1 MFKEKRSERR
11 QYIRVI
17 SMKWKNIAIH
27 LVIVSIVI
35 IVLVPI
41 IWTFFTSVKTP
52 VEIAQGTILPKEW
65 HWENYKIAL
74 AQGGFPRKFLNSFIV
89 AFVVTLGQVVTS
101 AMAGYALA
109 RMQFKGRELI
119 FTISISTML
128 LSEQIIIVPL
138 YLTLAKLGWIDS
150 YKGLAIPWFFN
161 GFGVFLFRQ
170 FFLTIPK
177 DIEEAAI
184 VDGASRFRILWQIM
198 LPLATPAVLT
208 LSMFTFIAE
217 WNSLFKWL
225 ILIKSPEMRNVQLGL
240 TIFQEQF
247 IAQYNLLTAA
257 TILVSLPSILLFL
270 IGQRYYIKGIATTG
284 VKG

>member
-1 MFKEKRSERR
+1 
-11 QYIRVI
+11 
-17 SMKWKNIAIH
+17 MKVKTRKFTLKSLAIH
-27 LVIVSIVI
+27 VSTWIFIIII
-35 IVLVPI
+35 IVPI
-41 IWTFFTSVKTP
+41 LWTFFTSLKTP
-52 VEIAQGTILPKEW
+52 VEIAKGTILPEAWK
-65 HWENYKIAL
+65 WENYRL
-74 AQGGFPRKFLNSFIV
+74 AWEQAEFPRKFLNSFIV
-89 AFVVTLGQVVTS
+89 AITVTLGQIVTS

-109 RMQFKGRELI
+109 RMEFKGRELI
-119 FTISISTML
+119 FSIAIASML
-128 LSEQIIIVPL
+128 ISEQIIIVPL
-138 YLTLAKLGWIDS
+138 YVLLAKLGWIDS
-150 YKGLAIPWFFN
+150 YKGLMIPWFFN

-184 VDGASRFRILWQIM
+184 VDGASRFRILWQVM

-208 LSMFTFIAE
+208 LFMFTFIAE

-240 TIFQEQF
+240 TLFQEQF

-257 TILVSLPSILLFL
+257 TIIVSLPSVILFL
-270 IGQRYYIKGIATTG
+270 IGQRYYIKGIAMSG

>member
-1 MFKEKRSERR
+1 MYRVR
-11 QYIRVI
+11 IRTKI
-17 SMKWKNIAIH
+17 SIKSLLTHAVLW
-27 LVIVSIVI
+27 VFVGI
-35 IVLVPI
+35 ILVPI
-41 IWTFFTSVKTP
+41 LWTFFTSLKTP
-52 VEIAQGTILPKEW
+52 VEIARGTVLPEVW
-65 HWENYKIAL
+65 RWENYKIAWEQ
-74 AQGGFPRKFLNSFIV
+74 AEFPRKFLNSFIV
-89 AFVVTLGQVVTS
+89 AITVTLGQIVTS

-109 RMQFKGRELI
+109 RMEFRGRDLI
-119 FTISISTML
+119 FNVAIASML
-128 LSEQIIIVPL
+128 ISEQIIIVPL
-138 YLTLAKLGWIDS
+138 YVMLAKFGWIDS

-208 LSMFTFIAE
+208 LFMFTFIAE

-225 ILIKSPEMRNVQLGL
+225 IIVKSPEMRNVQLGL

-257 TILVSLPSILLFL
+257 TILVSLPSVILFL